1 MSTWTGCSQYYMI
14 MMWTFSDLQDIL
26 WGPLHHS
33 SHGRLLHLHRLPV
46 QWHFL
51 QITQFVWVLVVR
63 PRRVSMLL
71 CRAVQRHTCT
81 HEHTVSLGVCAWL
94 HYHCLAAVSVSV
106 LLHMAVLRHT
116 CTHEYTLNL
125 GCTARLQYHC
135 LAAVSV
141 SVLLHRAV
149 QRRTCTHEYTI
160 NLGVTAW
167 LQYRCLAAV
176 SVSVLLHRAVL
187 RHTCTHEHTLSL
199 GVTAWLHYHCLAAVS
214 VCCCIGLF
222 RDAPVHMS
230 TP

>member
-94 HYHCLAAVSVSV
+94 HYHCLAAVSV
-106 LLHMAVLRHT
+106 
-116 CTHEYTLNL
+116 
-125 GCTARLQYHC
+125 
-135 LAAVSV
+135 
-141 SVLLHRAV
+141 
-149 QRRTCTHEYTI
+149 
-160 NLGVTAW
+160 
-167 LQYRCLAAV
+167 
-176 SVSVLLHRAVL
+176 
-187 RHTCTHEHTLSL
+187 
-199 GVTAWLHYHCLAAVS
+199 
-214 VCCCIGLF
+214 CCCIGLF

-230 TP
+230 TPYTWVSLPGYVISHWVHRLCRFWYYSLHK